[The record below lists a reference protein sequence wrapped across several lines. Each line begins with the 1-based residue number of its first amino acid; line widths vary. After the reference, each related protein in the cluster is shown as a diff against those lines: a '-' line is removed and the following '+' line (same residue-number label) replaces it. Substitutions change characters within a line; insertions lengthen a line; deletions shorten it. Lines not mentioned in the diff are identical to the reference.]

1 MKEKVKRL
9 CKEQGK
15 TLKDL
20 AADIGI
26 ARESLTRALDGNPKL
41 STIQKIAKALKV
53 EAWQLL
59 TDSTIAEALPDK
71 DLHGVLYVDDKPI
84 LINSIKEV
92 DNLLQLAKMGQ
103 TQS

>member
-20 AADIGI
+20 ADDIGI
-26 ARESLTRALDGNPKL
+26 ARESLTRAIKGNPKL
-41 STIQKIAKALKV
+41 NTIQKIAKALNV
-53 EAWQLL
+53 EAWELL
-59 TDSTIAEALPDK
+59 TDSTASEAEPGT
-71 DLHGVLYVDDKPI
+71 DLHGVLYVGNKPI
-84 LINSIKEV
+84 LVNSMKEV

-103 TQS
+103 S